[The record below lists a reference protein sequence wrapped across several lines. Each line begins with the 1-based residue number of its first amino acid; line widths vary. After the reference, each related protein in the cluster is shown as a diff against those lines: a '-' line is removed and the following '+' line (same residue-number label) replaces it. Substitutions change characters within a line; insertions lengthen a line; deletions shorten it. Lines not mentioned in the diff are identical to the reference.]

1 MSVIK
6 SNKRVK
12 KEVPAP
18 DTAWS
23 EDLFLEEHGGNCC
36 GRFHL
41 FAFDEVPRW
50 DEEDPSFRDKVAGL
64 RKVLRKNY
72 DAGEIAP
79 GLFGRPP
86 GRGYCIEVV
95 LNEHQL
101 KAWSR
106 SLTTVGFKRVFSFC
120 NANSGNNCYVYLLD
134 TSKMK

>member
-18 DTAWS
+18 NTAWIGDLCL
-23 EDLFLEEHGGNCC
+23 EDHGGGCC
-36 GRFHL
+36 GRFHM
-41 FAFDEVPRW
+41 FAFDAVDIW
-50 DEEDPSFRDKVAGL
+50 DEDLSFRDKVAGL
-64 RKVLRKNY
+64 RAVLRKY
-72 DAGEIAP
+72 YIAP
-79 GLFGRPP
+79 AGR
-86 GRGYCIEVV
+86 RGYCIEVV
-95 LNEHQL
+95 LNEYQL
-101 KAWSR
+101 KDWSR

>member
-6 SNKRVK
+6 SNKRAK

-18 DTAWS
+18 DTDWS
-23 EDLFLEEHGGNCC
+23 GDLCLENHGGGCC
-36 GRFHL
+36 GRFHM
-41 FAFDEVPRW
+41 FAFDEVNIW
-50 DEEDPSFRDKVAGL
+50 DDDAPSFRDKVAGL
-64 RKVLRKNY
+64 REVLRESY
-72 DAGEIAP
+72 GEGDIA
-79 GLFGRPP
+79 P

>member
-18 DTAWS
+18 NTAWS
-23 EDLFLEEHGGNCC
+23 EDLLFENHGGACC
-36 GRFHL
+36 GRFHM
-41 FAFDEVPRW
+41 FAFDEVEAW
-50 DEEDPSFRDKVAGL
+50 VEEDLSFRDKVAGL
-64 RKVLRKNY
+64 RKVLRENY
-72 DAGEIAP
+72 GEGPIA
-79 GLFGRPP
+79 P